1 MIFCGVFDGHGPMGH
16 KISRHICDSLPSR
29 VHSRIRCGGNVNIEN
44 DNNSKSQEGFLEK
57 VLVTLFKRIDSELG
71 LDSPYDSFCSGTTA
85 VTVLKQ
91 VNIISLSSASSWVL
105 LKIIQSENMHSS
117 SKEGLKVVSS
127 KHL

>member
-29 VHSRIRCGGNVNIEN
+29 VHSRIRCGGNANIEN
-44 DNNSKSQEGFLEK
+44 DNNSKSQEGFLEE

-105 LKIIQSENMHSS
+105 LKIIQYQ
-117 SKEGLKVVSS
+117 KRD
-127 KHL
+127 